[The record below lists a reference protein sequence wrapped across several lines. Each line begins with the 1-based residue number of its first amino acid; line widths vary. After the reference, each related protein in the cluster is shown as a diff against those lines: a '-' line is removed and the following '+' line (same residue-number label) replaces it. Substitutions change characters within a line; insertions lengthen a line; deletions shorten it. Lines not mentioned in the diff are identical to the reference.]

1 MQILFIVA
9 DTSPI
14 IDIRES
20 IWKAAYWVGTAGI
33 AHRRIFQGSEIH
45 ASAIL

>member
-1 MQILFIVA
+1 MQILIIVA

-20 IWKAAYWVGTAGI
+20 IWKAAYWVGTVGI
-33 AHRRIFQGSEIH
+33 AHWRIFQGSENR
-45 ASAIL
+45 ASATL

>member
-20 IWKAAYWVGTAGI
+20 IWKAAYWVGTA
-33 AHRRIFQGSEIH
+33 
-45 ASAIL
+45 AIVHWRFF